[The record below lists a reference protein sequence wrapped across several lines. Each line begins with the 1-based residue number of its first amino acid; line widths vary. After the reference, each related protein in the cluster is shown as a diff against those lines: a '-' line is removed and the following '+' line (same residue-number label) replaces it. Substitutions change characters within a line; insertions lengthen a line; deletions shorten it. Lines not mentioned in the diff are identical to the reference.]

1 MRRTYKRQT
10 RLKSGVYIDELFFN
24 NKDSPRY
31 KSSYYKYIKHG
42 IINNPDGTRIRL
54 ADSAA
59 KKRLQ
64 RITKDN
70 ISEHISDNP
79 EQAKKDRE
87 EIERLFKVVEQR
99 DSKKSKKEIRDDEI
113 EILQIRFSVLFINL
127 FLALQGRDHSNI
139 DGLVNHFVRD
149 LLYMIENYKNNK

>member
-1 MRRTYKRQT
+1 MRQKCRIGI
-10 RLKSGVYIDELFFN
+10 L
-24 NKDSPRY
+24 
-31 KSSYYKYIKHG
+31 IK
-42 IINNPDGTRIRL
+42 IM
-54 ADSAA
+54 
-59 KKRLQ
+59 
-64 RITKDN
+64 
-70 ISEHISDNP
+70 
-79 EQAKKDRE
+79 
-87 EIERLFKVVEQR
+87 